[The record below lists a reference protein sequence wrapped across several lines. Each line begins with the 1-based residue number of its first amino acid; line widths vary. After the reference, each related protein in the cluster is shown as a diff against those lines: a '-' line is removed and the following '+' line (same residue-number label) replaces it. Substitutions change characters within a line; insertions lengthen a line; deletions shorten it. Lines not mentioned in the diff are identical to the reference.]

1 MDQSAAVGRA
11 HGITVTQDDGTVLVR
26 LHGEIDAGLRD
37 AASQAMVTVVAG
49 DGPLVI
55 DTSGVTFIDS
65 SGLAFLL
72 QVHGVVTEAGRPV
85 TLRDPSR
92 AVLDLLALV
101 GLDRLFPSAEAQG
114 V

>member
-1 MDQSAAVGRA
+1 MEHSAGVPPRS
-11 HGITVTQDDGTVLVR
+11 ITVTRDDGVVLVH
-26 LHGEIDAGLRD
+26 LDGEIDATLRD
-37 AASQAMVTVVAG
+37 AASRAMVTVVGG
-49 DGPLVI
+49 DGPVVI

-72 QVHGVVTEAGRPV
+72 QVHGVATAAGRHV
-85 TLRDPSR
+85 SLRDPSR

-101 GLDRLFPSAEAQG
+101 GLDGMFPTAEAQG